1 MSKLTFRL
9 ILLGWL
15 IIEVAASLVRT
26 HTPITIVRE
35 LQEVF
40 APPLAV
46 PQSLLVALALVSM
59 LLFFWAVVGLFLFWR
74 GSRLVFVLVL
84 IAFAIAEPVRPFY
97 IVSGWN
103 QLLIHLRLALHG
115 FIIALVYFGPPRQ
128 FFATKS
134 PNQALQPTAG
144 RSDA

>member
-9 ILLGWL
+9 ILLAWL

-26 HTPITIVRE
+26 HTPTSIVRQ

-40 APPLAV
+40 APSLAV
-46 PQSLLVALALVSM
+46 RQSLLVALALVSI
-59 LLFFWAVVGLFLFWR
+59 LLFFWAVVGLFFFWW

-84 IAFAIAEPVRPFY
+84 IAFAIAEPLRPFY

-103 QLLIHLRLALHG
+103 QLLIHVRLALHG
-115 FIIALVYFGPPRQ
+115 FIIALVYFGSPRQ
-128 FFATKS
+128 FFVTKF
-134 PNQALQPTAG
+134 A
-144 RSDA
+144 

>member
-9 ILLGWL
+9 ILVAWL

-26 HTPITIVRE
+26 RTPTDIVRQ
-35 LQEVF
+35 LYEVF
-40 APPLAV
+40 GRPVPVPP
-46 PQSLLVALALVSM
+46 SLLVGLAVVSGV
-59 LLFFWAVVGLFLFWR
+59 LFLWAVVGLFLFWR

-84 IAFAIAEPVRPFY
+84 IAFAIAEPLRPFY

-115 FIIALVYFGPPRQ
+115 FIIALIYFGPPRKY
-128 FFATKS
+128 FATKF
-134 PNQALQPTAG
+134 A
-144 RSDA
+144 

>member
-9 ILLGWL
+9 ILVAWL

-26 HTPITIVRE
+26 HTPSSIVRQ

-40 APPLAV
+40 GPSFALPPL
-46 PQSLLVALALVSM
+46 LLVALALISI

-74 GSRLVFVLVL
+74 GSRLVFLLVL
-84 IAFAIAEPVRPFY
+84 IAFVIAEPLRSFY
-97 IVSGWN
+97 IVTGWN
-103 QLLIHLRLALHG
+103 QLLIHVRLAFHG

-128 FFATKS
+128 FFATKF
-134 PNQALQPTAG
+134 T
-144 RSDA
+144 

>member
-9 ILLGWL
+9 ILVAWL

-26 HTPITIVRE
+26 RTPTDIVRQ
-35 LQEVF
+35 LYEVF
-40 APPLAV
+40 GRPVPVPP
-46 PQSLLVALALVSM
+46 SLLVGLAVVSSV
-59 LLFFWAVVGLFLFWR
+59 LFLWAVVGLFLFWR

-84 IAFAIAEPVRPFY
+84 IAFAIAEPLRPFY

-115 FIIALVYFGPPRQ
+115 FIIALIYFGPPRKY
-128 FFATKS
+128 FATKF
-134 PNQALQPTAG
+134 T
-144 RSDA
+144 

>member
-9 ILLGWL
+9 ILLAWL

-26 HTPITIVRE
+26 HTPIGIVRQ

-40 APPLAV
+40 APSVAV

-74 GSRLVFVLVL
+74 GSRLVLVLVL
-84 IAFAIAEPVRPFY
+84 IAFAIAEQLRPFY
-97 IVSGWN
+97 IVNGWN
-103 QLLIHLRLALHG
+103 QFLIHVRLALHG
-115 FIIALVYFGPPRQ
+115 FIIVLVYFGSPRQ
-128 FFATKS
+128 FFVTKF
-134 PNQALQPTAG
+134 T
-144 RSDA
+144 